1 MLYPD
6 LLQHWSIKNIPKETK
21 QPRPTKGFK
30 TNKSYGVNCKLEQTP
45 ITIQGYAALKKEFER
60 LKTIERP
67 ENIKAIE
74 TARAHGDLSEN
85 AEYHAAKE
93 RQSFLEGRIGEIG
106 YKLGTATI
114 IDPETIPKDRVRFA
128 CRVLLE
134 NLDSQEEMEYMLV
147 GADEADI
154 KKGKISVTSP
164 LGSALIGKKPGD
176 EAIVQA
182 PGGKRVYEIID
193 IL

>member
-1 MLYPD
+1 M
-6 LLQHWSIKNIPKETK
+6 
-21 QPRPTKGFK
+21 
-30 TNKSYGVNCKLEQTP
+30 EQIP
-45 ITIQGYAALKKEFER
+45 ITKQGYATLKKELEK
-60 LKTIERP
+60 LKTVDRP

-106 YKLGTATI
+106 YKLGSARV
-114 IDPETIPKDRVRFA
+114 IDPAKVPKDSVRFA
-128 CRVLLE
+128 NTVLVE
-134 NLDSQEEMEYMLV
+134 NLDSQEEITYMLV
-147 GADEADI
+147 GQDEADI
-154 KKGKISVTSP
+154 KKGKISVSSP
-164 LGSALIGKKPGD
+164 LGRALIGKEPGE

-182 PGGKRVYEIID
+182 PGGKRVYEVID